1 MLNGASACHLTVAE
15 LLEVVTETS
24 KIKDSRKAFVCSCTC
39 VVHPAA
45 SADRVASFIV
55 ASVEPRVNGIACGC
69 CCDGTDAIG
78 ERLRLAGA
86 GAVPGAPIPDDD
98 GVAIIVLSLKEG

>member
-1 MLNGASACHLTVAE
+1 MLKGASFCHLTVAE
-15 LLEVVTETS
+15 LEAVTTETS

-39 VVHPAA
+39 VVDPAA
-45 SADRVASFIV
+45 SDERVASFIV
-55 ASVEPRVNGIACGC
+55 ASVEPLVKGIACAC
-69 CCDGTDAIG
+69 CCDGVEAIG

-98 GVAIIVLSLKEG
+98 GVAIMFFSP